1 MLITAVQVHM
11 WQPLPPWQ
19 RPAAPQ
25 RLKQGRY
32 ELESYVDG
40 AAAAG
45 VLGPLKV
52 FVAGMLT

>member
-32 ELESYVDG
+32 KLESNVDG
-40 AAAAG
+40 SAAAG
-45 VLGPLKV
+45 VRGL
-52 FVAGMLT
+52 